1 MRPSCQVT
9 SVLHKKSLKLYK
21 LEFFLCALMTAY
33 SSETRLIIYKFPR
46 SICMSF
52 TKYVEV
58 AEKSAIMNML
68 PAKVTV

>member
-1 MRPSCQVT
+1 M
-9 SVLHKKSLKLYK
+9 
-21 LEFFLCALMTAY
+21 CALMTAY